1 VPLSDRDKRVLPPS
15 PAAGQRPPSS
25 PRRFDQ
31 PDPGEPGL
39 GVAAGISAAQLRRLR
54 SGRIRPDRVV
64 DLHEHRAD
72 PARLLLHAEIRKAAD
87 ENERCLLVI
96 HGKGLRSSGK
106 AVLRS
111 ALPEW
116 LASPDLEG
124 CVLAF
129 APAQPEDGGSGAT
142 YVLLRRTRV

>member
-1 VPLSDRDKRVLPPS
+1 VPLPDRDKRVLPPS

-72 PARLLLHAEIRKAAD
+72 
-87 ENERCLLVI
+87 RCLLVI